1 MKNRNKI
8 SYFEKTDG
16 TPAPVTVE
24 ITRRARFSEVD
35 AMGIV
40 WNGRYP
46 GYFEEA
52 ASELGRIVGL
62 SYGDYYTASLRAPIV
77 KLHVD
82 YFKPIFL
89 DEEFTIR
96 GSLIWHEGS
105 RLNTEF
111 VIIKKGGSIAAFFA
125 MENHRFLSP
134 FSLLFF
140 LRPEQ
145 AAERFHRRS
154 WLPHRTL
161 TDRP

>member
-16 TPAPVTVE
+16 APAPVTVE

-111 VIIKKGGSIAAFFA
+111 VIIKKGGSIAAGGYTVQMLIDA
-125 MENHRFLSP
+125 ESWEVCIVPPALLEAVHERWRRGE
-134 FSLLFF
+134 FSC
-140 LRPEQ
+140 
-145 AAERFHRRS
+145 RS
-154 WLPHRTL
+154 
-161 TDRP
+161 